1 MRKKGWTCRW
11 AGAIIARLRAG
22 GRRGKGRGEAMASKK
37 RRRRHFVIGKDF
49 RTDGKERLTKGD
61 DFIVHGGT
69 EITHEET
76 VDVVN
81 EFSKR
86 LAREGFPEVS
96 EAAQILREVLYERR
110 RRN

>member
-1 MRKKGWTCRW
+1 
-11 AGAIIARLRAG
+11 
-22 GRRGKGRGEAMASKK
+22 MASKK

-49 RTDGKERLTKGD
+49 RNDGKERVTKSK
-61 DFIVHGGT
+61 DFLVHGGT

-76 VDVVN
+76 VDIVN

-86 LAREGFPEVS
+86 LGREGGPDVEV
-96 EAAQILREVLYERR
+96 AAQILREVLYERR